1 LHCAALAGENPP
13 KKIDVI
19 AKVTAEMWESESATF
34 KEECQAG
41 LEREYQQT
49 LKGWEVSLVDSP
61 TRTPEEI
68 AA

>member
-1 LHCAALAGENPP
+1 LRRAALAGENPP

-19 AKVTAEMWESESATF
+19 AKVTAEMWESESAAF

-49 LKGWEVSLVDSP
+49 LKGWEASLAESP
-61 TRTPEEI
+61 TRTPEEF